1 MLYNNNNHMPKA
13 PTSVSHMT
21 THTTN
26 TVSPIMQ
33 HQQQQQQQ
41 QSQQQQQQ
49 QQISSASVNSE
60 RLRNLLTNSKRP
72 PNTVAP
78 GSGDS
83 EQDKILKGLLDASEE
98 KDHMNAFG
106 GGKMNAPNQSSQQ
119 QQQQRLGN
127 QRPGGGAGGDTKTD
141 NPMLMHLLN
150 HDDDNMDGRANQ
162 RNCKSSELLRQL
174 QKEDTPKDHHLT
186 ANPMNNEEQLF
197 QILRFQGNDFTR
209 KRPSNDSD
217 DSPLAKRTEEKPSKL
232 REKNKMLA
240 SLLSNPSKAPTTF
253 TTIPV
258 VKTIPDIPQ
267 ARIANAQ
274 SGFQVCITLTI
285 QFFSKFLSNFKTKF
299 HFSFISNHQIQRN

>member
-1 MLYNNNNHMPKA
+1 M
-13 PTSVSHMT
+13 
-21 THTTN
+21 
-26 TVSPIMQ
+26 
-33 HQQQQQQQ
+33 
-41 QSQQQQQQ
+41 
-49 QQISSASVNSE
+49 
-60 RLRNLLTNSKRP
+60 TNSKRP

-78 GSGDS
+78 GSGET
-83 EQDKILKGLLDASEE
+83 EQDKILKGLLDTGEE
-98 KDHMNAFG
+98 KEHMNVFG
-106 GGKMNAPNQSSQQ
+106 SGVKMNAPNQIAVVTP
-119 QQQQRLGN
+119 QQRVHGN
-127 QRPGGGAGGDTKTD
+127 QQRPGGDTKNE

-174 QKEDTPKDHHLT
+174 QKEDTPKDHHHNT
-186 ANPMNNEEQLF
+186 NMNNEELF
-197 QILRFQGNDFTR
+197 QILRFQGNDFTNR
-209 KRPSNDSD
+209 KRSSNDSD

-274 SGFQVCITLTI
+274 TGFQV
-285 QFFSKFLSNFKTKF
+285 
-299 HFSFISNHQIQRN
+299 RV

>member
-1 MLYNNNNHMPKA
+1 M
-13 PTSVSHMT
+13 
-21 THTTN
+21 
-26 TVSPIMQ
+26 
-33 HQQQQQQQ
+33 
-41 QSQQQQQQ
+41 
-49 QQISSASVNSE
+49 
-60 RLRNLLTNSKRP
+60 LTNSKRP

-98 KDHMNAFG
+98 KEHMNAFG
-106 GGKMNAPNQSSQQ
+106 GGKMNAPNQAS
-119 QQQQRLGN
+119 QQQRLG
-127 QRPGGGAGGDTKTD
+127 QQGRPGSVGIDTKND

-150 HDDDNMDGRANQ
+150 HDDDNVDGRSNQ

-174 QKEDTPKDHHLT
+174 QKEDTPKDHHHN

-197 QILRFQGNDFTR
+197 QILRFQGNDFTSR
-209 KRPSNDSD
+209 KRSSNDSD

-267 ARIANAQ
+267 SRIANAQ
-274 SGFQVCITLTI
+274 SGFQVS
-285 QFFSKFLSNFKTKF
+285 FFLLLFAEFQTCAEYRMHFLKIVFTSSIATTTKYNETDTTAADEYATATAAVESKNIGTTAAAK
-299 HFSFISNHQIQRN
+299 